1 MAICTALDLRDNTKC
16 AQEATS
22 ANDRF
27 CRFHSRLAQ
36 GLYEGYKKRAA
47 DLDRLAPP
55 KCLPKNLGGTD
66 FSGVSD
72 LGNLKEIH
80 SYLLKRCNLVTRCVL
95 ARDFHHSHFYADDSG
110 RALLQF

>member
-36 GLYEGYKKRAA
+36 GLYEGYKKRTA
-47 DLDRLAPP
+47 DLDRLGPP

-110 RALLQF
+110 WALLQF